1 MTGRVGRPR
10 NIFLVWLLWPI
21 ITLGIYHV
29 VWWYK
34 INREAR
40 DLDADI
46 EVSPALAVVAIT
58 LGALIIIPPWVSIF
72 KTGERIGRMQSAAG
86 LPATCSGLLGL
97 IASFS
102 SGCTRFIT
110 RTSSTRSGP
119 TLAPHLRE
127 PSCRFP
133 AAPTRSRADRP
144 GPPPE
149 AGPVRPWFC
158 LCAPGP
164 RELIGPA
171 TTVPRA
177 PIG

>member
-86 LPATCSGLLGL
+86 LPAT
-97 IASFS
+97 
-102 SGCTRFIT
+102 
-110 RTSSTRSGP
+110 
-119 TLAPHLRE
+119 
-127 PSCRFP
+127 
-133 AAPTRSRADRP
+133 
-144 GPPPE
+144 
-149 AGPVRPWFC
+149 
-158 LCAPGP
+158 
-164 RELIGPA
+164 
-171 TTVPRA
+171 
-177 PIG
+177 